1 MKNNW
6 SLLKNDNLTAL
17 QGNKTDFYCSRQIKS
32 LQLRT
37 DNQTC
42 ADGAALLHI
51 CSCQCTEKLDVL
63 HTRENIRI
71 APCTH
76 THTHN
81 STPIGCITTHQN
93 VSPVVW
99 SGKMALNQRTASHRR
114 ATADF
119 QQSLLGFMC
128 RHMYAC
134 TPLRQSLLVHTR
146 ISDREQPEE

>member
-42 ADGAALLHI
+42 ADGAAL
-51 CSCQCTEKLDVL
+51 CTFVLVSVQRSWMCYTPEK
-63 HTRENIRI
+63 TYESPP
-71 APCTH
+71 AH